1 MVFAFTENSFS
12 YHRNKNMPI
21 IECLDLNR
29 NIAQLALDVDKMEC
43 SVSDSC
49 FRLLDE
55 IIQTASLKIGS
66 SRDPHHVFDS
76 VHNTL
81 KQYKY
86 KKKLTGRFYFLLR
99 SNKKDIKP
107 MDCNTASLIYIA
119 IGEKLNLPICGIAV
133 PGHFFVRWNDN
144 DHYVNFEIMNGK
156 SYTDTYYIKR
166 YNIHNESISNG
177 IYLRS
182 LNPKDKIGKK
192 ELLGCY
198 LTDTVLDLFRKVMYK
213 EAIKRTDQA
222 IILYPDYAYAYYNRG
237 VILLKHDRSK
247 YKEAIKWFEKA
258 IQLDPNHPNA
268 HKNKGLCMLHLGVL
282 HKEAEY
288 HLELAEAL
296 KRKRPTV
303 SYPEPL

>member
-1 MVFAFTENSFS
+1 
-12 YHRNKNMPI
+12 
-21 IECLDLNR
+21 LDINR
-29 NIAQLALDVDKMEC
+29 NIAQLALDIDKTEC

-55 IIQTASLKIGS
+55 IIKTASRKIGN
-66 SRDPHHVFDS
+66 SRDPHYVFDS
-76 VHNTL
+76 INNTL
-81 KQYKY
+81 KQYNY
-86 KKKLTGRFYFLLR
+86 KKKLTDRFYCLLR
-99 SNKKDIKP
+99 GDKNDSKP

-119 IGEKLNLPICGIAV
+119 IGEELNLPICGIAV

-156 SYTDTYYIKR
+156 SYTDNYYIKR

-182 LNPKDKIGKK
+182 LNPQDKIGKK

-198 LTDTVLDLFRKVMYK
+198 LNDTALDLFKKEMYK
-213 EAIKRTDQA
+213 EAIERTDQA
-222 IILYPDYAYAYYNRG
+222 IILYPGHAYAYYNRG
-237 VILLKHDRSK
+237 VILLKHNRSK
-247 YKEAIKWFEKA
+247 HKEAIKWFKKA

-268 HKNKGLCMLHLGVL
+268 YKNMGLCMLRLGLV

-288 HLELAEAL
+288 CLEFAEAL